1 MATTNNRSWK
11 ALLPRNGGI
20 GVCPQIGRVKIPPV
34 CPRSTLNLT
43 GGRRIK
49 TVRACWF
56 EGDEARFVSPH
67 AVDRSD
73 PQGIG
78 LVEGRR
84 DGRIHRTS
92 PANGMICL
100 GRTTTSSSSPTWT
113 SSDRKALET
122 CPKIKYGWVRLRA
135 QCKTNPI
142 LECHLFWAF
151 RASKNSD
158 RNCAIER

>member
-56 EGDEARFVSPH
+56 EGDEARQV
-67 AVDRSD
+67 AAGGR
-73 PQGIG
+73 
-78 LVEGRR
+78 VEARGRAAAAR
-84 DGRIHRTS
+84 VPRA
-92 PANGMICL
+92 PVLLAMVQVL
-100 GRTTTSSSSPTWT
+100 GRAPT
-113 SSDRKALET
+113 A
-122 CPKIKYGWVRLRA
+122 CPTR
-135 QCKTNPI
+135 
-142 LECHLFWAF
+142 F
-151 RASKNSD
+151 
-158 RNCAIER
+158 

>member
-56 EGDEARFVSPH
+56 EGDEARFVSLMP
-67 AVDRSD
+67 ST
-73 PQGIG
+73 
-78 LVEGRR
+78 
-84 DGRIHRTS
+84 GRIRKELEVVPEKLRT
-92 PANGMICL
+92 L
-100 GRTTTSSSSPTWT
+100 DHGRPWSDDQFASTRLSSSRDMS
-113 SSDRKALET
+113 R
-122 CPKIKYGWVRLRA
+122 
-135 QCKTNPI
+135 
-142 LECHLFWAF
+142 
-151 RASKNSD
+151 
-158 RNCAIER
+158 

>member
-56 EGDEARFVSPH
+56 EGDEAR
-67 AVDRSD
+67 
-73 PQGIG
+73 
-78 LVEGRR
+78 
-84 DGRIHRTS
+84 
-92 PANGMICL
+92 
-100 GRTTTSSSSPTWT
+100 SSPSCRRPVGSARNWT
-113 SSDRKALET
+113 R
-122 CPKIKYGWVRLRA
+122 
-135 QCKTNPI
+135 
-142 LECHLFWAF
+142 
-151 RASKNSD
+151 
-158 RNCAIER
+158 

>member
-1 MATTNNRSWK
+1 MVTTNNRSWK

-56 EGDEARFVSPH
+56 EGDEARFVW
-67 AVDRSD
+67 SD

-78 LVEGRR
+78 IVEGRR

-92 PANGMICL
+92 
-100 GRTTTSSSSPTWT
+100 
-113 SSDRKALET
+113 
-122 CPKIKYGWVRLRA
+122 LRMA
-135 QCKTNPI
+135 
-142 LECHLFWAF
+142 
-151 RASKNSD
+151 
-158 RNCAIER
+158 